1 MSLNSKQIR
10 EIQSLYE
17 SVYAPKVENE
27 NQVVITHEEFDELCA
42 SILQEVLFQEN
53 VDIYLQ
59 EGQDFNEIALH
70 EDPVK
75 GQIKST
81 IRSRVMKH
89 LVKPGLQYAKDKIL
103 PKALKGLAVIGG
115 YEVVKSK
122 PVRDKTGEV
131 IRTGGA
137 MANNAI
143 PFARDAYHAA
153 TTNQQMHGNIMSKVD
168 DDGDRKFTARPGV
181 EKNIEKIKNK
191 NLKNSFEYSNG
202 QLQLFV
208 VENEQN
214 KKDITDLLNKDKIK
228 KDNGNGNNKNTNVKG
243 EGDSGNGDGG
253 KKNDNTTP
261 PKNDGGKTN
270 GNTTPPKNDG
280 GKTNGKTTKP
290 KVDTSNTDAFDYG
303 ETEGGIKRQ
312 QPSATVT
319 QNIIKA
325 AERDRKEL
333 SEPDFDDPDR
343 KINRGGPLP
352 EPKPKKDDK
361 KNEIKKDKPKQY
373 STPIKDKTGLGS
385 PIKPIKPGSARDVAR
400 ARNEIKFG
408 ADHVG
413 KLVNKQA
420 DFKAY
425 KRGDITKQQFADKYP
440 NSQVAKGL
448 KKSKLPPSVMD
459 FESYQPYDLILDYII
474 TEGHADTVEEAHY
487 VMTQMDAET
496 IQTIIAEYEIV

>member
-27 NQVVITHEEFDELCA
+27 NQVVITHEEFEELCV

-53 VDIYLQ
+53 VDFYLQ
-59 EGQDFNEIALH
+59 EGQDLNQIALH
-70 EDPVK
+70 EDP
-75 GQIKST
+75 IKSQVKNT
-81 IRSRVMKH
+81 LRQGVMKN
-89 LVKPGLQYAKDKIL
+89 LVKPGLKKIKDKIL

-122 PVRDKTGEV
+122 PVRDKAGEV
-131 IRTGGA
+131 VRTGGA

-153 TTNQQMHGNIMSKVD
+153 TTNQQMHGNVMSKVD
-168 DDGDRKFTARPGV
+168 DDGNRNFTTRPGV
-181 EKNIEKIKNK
+181 EKSIDKLTKK
-191 NLKNSFEYSNG
+191 NLKNSFEYSDD
-202 QLQLFV
+202 QLQIFV
-208 VENEQN
+208 VENEEQ
-214 KKDITDLLNKDKIK
+214 KKSKILELINQK
-228 KDNGNGNNKNTNVKG
+228 KKEEGKGVGKTNTNP
-243 EGDSGNGDGG
+243 GG
-253 KKNDNTTP
+253 G
-261 PKNDGGKTN
+261 DGGKTN

-280 GKTNGKTTKP
+280 KKNGNGNGKKNE
-290 KVDTSNTDAFDYG
+290 VDTSNTDAFDYG
-303 ETEGGIKRQ
+303 KTEGGIKRQ

-319 QNIIKA
+319 QNIINK

-333 SEPDFDDPDR
+333 SQLDFDDPNR
-343 KINRGGPLP
+343 VNGRGGPMP
-352 EPKPKKDDK
+352 EPKPEKTDK

-373 STPIKDKTGLGS
+373 STPIKDKTDLGS
-385 PIKPIKPGSARDVAR
+385 PIKPIKPRSARDIAR

-408 ADHVG
+408 SDHVG

-459 FESYQPYDLILDYII
+459 FESYQPYDLVLDYII

>member
-1 MSLNSKQIR
+1 MSLDSKQIR

-17 SVYAPKVENE
+17 SVYSPKVENE
-27 NQVVITHEEFDELCA
+27 NQVVITREEFEEVCGF
-42 SILQEVLFQEN
+42 ILQEVLFQE
-53 VDIYLQ
+53 DIDFYLQ
-59 EGQDFNEIALH
+59 EGQDLNLYE
-70 EDPVK
+70 VK
-75 GQIKST
+75 GQVKST
-81 IRSRVMKH
+81 IRSRVMDL
-89 LVKPGLQYAKDKIL
+89 LVKPALRKI
-103 PKALKGLAVIGG
+103 
-115 YEVVKSK
+115 
-122 PVRDKTGEV
+122 TGPG
-131 IRTGGA
+131 IKQGFKNMFKGGA
-137 MANNAI
+137 LATSTLVPYVSSKKVRKTVNTIPSTAGAMVNNAI
-143 PFARDAYHAA
+143 PFAMDAYHAA
-153 TTNQQMHGNIMSKVD
+153 STNKQMHGNIMSKVD

-181 EKNIEKIKNK
+181 EKSIEKIKNK

-214 KKDITDLLNKDKIK
+214 KKDITDLLDKDKNK

-243 EGDSGNGDGG
+243 EGGSGNGDGG
-253 KKNDNTTP
+253 KKNDNTP
-261 PKNDGGKTN
+261 PPNNNEKKN
-270 GNTTPPKNDG
+270 GNGN
-280 GKTNGKTTKP
+280 GKTNGKTTTP

-333 SEPDFDDPDR
+333 SEPDFDNPDR

-352 EPKPKKDDK
+352 EPKEVKPE

-373 STPIKDKTGLGS
+373 STPVKDKTGLGS
-385 PIKPIKPGSARDVAR
+385 AIKPIKPGSARDIAR

-408 ADHVG
+408 SDHVG

-459 FESYQPYDLILDYII
+459 FESYQPY
-474 TEGHADTVEEAHY
+474 
-487 VMTQMDAET
+487 
-496 IQTIIAEYEIV
+496 

>member
-59 EGQDFNEIALH
+59 EGQDFNEIVLH

-75 GQIKST
+75 SQIKST
-81 IRSRVMKH
+81 VRSRVMKH
-89 LVKPGLQYAKDKIL
+89 LVKP
-103 PKALKGLAVIGG
+103 ALKKIKDTIIPKTLGGLAVRFGG
-115 YEVVKSK
+115 YEAVKSK
-122 PVRDKTGEV
+122 PVRDKAGEV
-131 IRTGGA
+131 VRTGGA

-153 TTNQQMHGNIMSKVD
+153 TTNKTMHGNVMSKVD
-168 DDGDRKFTARPGV
+168 DKGDRVFTTRPGV
-181 EKNIEKIKNK
+181 EKNIEKLTKK
-191 NLKNSFEYSNG
+191 NLKNSFEYSNDKFEI
-202 QLQLFV
+202 LV
-208 VENEQN
+208 VEKEEDKSKILDLINQK
-214 KKDITDLLNKDKIK
+214 KKDEDKDKGAGK
-228 KDNGNGNNKNTNVKG
+228 TNTNP
-243 EGDSGNGDGG
+243 GG
-253 KKNDNTTP
+253 G
-261 PKNDGGKTN
+261 DGGKTN

-280 GKTNGKTTKP
+280 KKNGNGKKNE
-290 KVDTSNTDAFDYG
+290 VDTSNTDAFDYG
-303 ETEGGIKRQ
+303 KEKDKDGNIIKRK
-312 QPSATVT
+312 QPSAED
-319 QNIIKA
+319 QLKIIDKA
-325 AERDRKEL
+325 REKEAAISKQEL
-333 SEPDFDDPDR
+333 NQKDPDDPTS
-343 KINRGGPLP
+343 KSNTGAPEY
-352 EPKPKKDDK
+352 EPKPEKTDK

-373 STPIKDKTGLGS
+373 STPIKDKTDLGS
-385 PIKPIKPGSARDVAR
+385 PIKPIKPRSARDIAR

-408 ADHVG
+408 SDHVG

-440 NSQVAKGL
+440 NSQVAKAL

-459 FESYQPYDLILDYII
+459 FESYQPYDLVLDYII